1 MACKGFYVGFQR
13 DPLVRFED
21 AVGTCTEKVK
31 AVLDHAEIKLPVDG
45 HEVDLQRQ
53 LDP

>member
-1 MACKGFYVGFQR
+1 MACKGFYVGLQR

-21 AVGTCTEKVK
+21 AVGTCTERFK
-31 AVLDHAEIKLPVDG
+31 AALHHAEIKLPVGG